1 MRILRLLTA
10 RPLRTAALA
19 LLSGGL
25 AVVASAQ
32 VIFVANNGGDTIGQF
47 SLNGTSLGPLATGVS
62 MPNGLALD
70 AAGNVYVAAAG
81 TTSVNEYSPAGV
93 SLGTFASAGLSN
105 PMGLAFDAVGNLY
118 VANFGSNSVERFSP
132 TGADLGVFA
141 SANLNGPAALVFDH
155 SGNLYVANYF
165 REISGSFR
173 RRDSR

>member
-1 MRILRLLTA
+1 MRFPTLFMTPKFRLTGI
-10 RPLRTAALA
+10 A
-19 LLSGGL
+19 LLVGWL
-25 AVVASAQ
+25 AVPARSQ
-32 VIFVANNGGDTIGQF
+32 MILVANNGSDTIGQF
-47 SLNGTSLGPLATGVS
+47 GLNGTNLGTLATGVS
-62 MPNGLALD
+62 FPNGLALD

-81 TTSVNEYSPAGV
+81 TTSVNAYSAAGG
-93 SLGTFASAGLSN
+93 SLGTFATTGLNN
-105 PMGLAFDAVGNLY
+105 PMGLAFDTAGNLY

-132 TGADLGVFA
+132 AGADLGVFA